1 MFSSFFHN
9 FFSQKINYF
18 LALRGSS
25 TKRGPGRKRNNP
37 TTDNND
43 ATTRLELNAAEGPE
57 DMMDWTEIRLGTYWV
72 GCVGW
77 CVLGGVCVVVCV
89 WGCLWFEEKLDWFGL
104 SENEK

>member
-1 MFSSFFHN
+1 MFFP
-9 FFSQKINYF
+9 INYF

-57 DMMDWTEIRLGTYWV
+57 DMMDWTEIRLGTCWV
-72 GCVGW
+72 GCW
-77 CVLGGVCVVVCV
+77 LGGVCWVVCV
-89 WGCLWFEEKLDWFGL
+89 WWCVFGGAFGL
-104 SENEK
+104 RRSWIGLD